1 MGAVSVERAF
11 LSPLRTKESFKSK
24 LKTRP
29 WALSLFGGGG
39 RKGQLGLLWNPKDGK
54 SPPAKTFGWGLQS
67 KGEKTTLPKER
78 VTPYNV
84 KLSYCCFF
92 LLLCLLPLQLLTL
105 WATSRKGVEP
115 VTLGSVH
122 QGCPGGSVVRGDGP
136 RFGKPVQGPWYSSL
150 WEGETTLLRQS
161 RTNLS
166 QVIHRLCG
174 LAHSHWAGHGVL
186 FATLLLEVWLE
197 ASAGF

>member
-105 WATSRKGVEP
+105 WATSRKGVDCD
-115 VTLGSVH
+115 LGLCS
-122 QGCPGGSVVRGDGP
+122 PGMSRGQCGKGRWPQIWQAGP
-136 RFGKPVQGPWYSSL
+136 RALVQ
-150 WEGETTLLRQS
+150 
-161 RTNLS
+161 
-166 QVIHRLCG
+166 
-174 LAHSHWAGHGVL
+174 
-186 FATLLLEVWLE
+186 
-197 ASAGF
+197 